1 MAPFAFSCRLL
12 DSFLKA
18 ALRIQL
24 AATSL
29 SLPVGFVVTAVLALY
44 FDNLSLCPSRGRLS
58 IRVQRKISRVP
69 SFIMGL
75 DRSVSRSRSCA
86 AAGLSEMHITCRCNH
101 ARQDTTPNFAHAI
114 VASKKL
120 QFSVPIMT
128 SFSFFW
134 WC

>member
-1 MAPFAFSCRLL
+1 MLPGLAVATSTFYPRSRSHLVVDGFFLLFIPFAFWFMAPFAFSCRLL

-29 SLPVGFVVTAVLALY
+29 SLPVGFVVTAVLAPY

-75 DRSVSRSRSCA
+75 DRSV
-86 AAGLSEMHITCRCNH
+86 
-101 ARQDTTPNFAHAI
+101 
-114 VASKKL
+114 
-120 QFSVPIMT
+120 
-128 SFSFFW
+128 
-134 WC
+134 